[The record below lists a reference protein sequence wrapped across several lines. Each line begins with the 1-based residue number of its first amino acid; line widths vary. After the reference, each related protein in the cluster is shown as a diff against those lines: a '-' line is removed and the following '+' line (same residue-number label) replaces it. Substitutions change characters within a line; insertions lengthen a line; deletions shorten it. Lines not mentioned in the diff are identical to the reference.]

1 MGICKSK
8 GKKKKNIG
16 EKPEKIN
23 HQKRGNES
31 GSPEK
36 NPKEKTEKPIETEKT
51 NFSDK
56 EKSKT
61 SPLSSRQTQEN
72 YDNVELQKE
81 NLSINSDEKHNIFL
95 IKFPASIGEIEL
107 PIFVNK
113 DEQIEISI
121 DNNHP
126 NRRSFINDRI
136 INYKGY
142 KDILYKNKNL
152 GSIFCR
158 ISSNRILYYLDN
170 DIISFKADSPGS
182 LILSCNLD
190 LDDFSYYHFKGCVH
204 LKIKGG
210 QKKSYLELS
219 RNCNYKLSN
228 YSSENIINEKEEQI
242 LRYINML
249 RISPQKFC
257 EDYLYYIN
265 ENESIIKLLKE
276 CTNLNEITLDSNLV
290 KVAQTHNKDLCDNG
304 TIGHIGT
311 NKSTIKDRISN
322 VEKNIKYF
330 GENLYYGIENP
341 LLIVISMIID
351 KNDIEVKN
359 RINLLDPNFTHFG
372 ISLMEHPIYE
382 FSCVIDFIQS
392 NN

>member
-1 MGICKSK
+1 MGICDSIKSK
-8 GKKKKNIG
+8 GHKTGNQKHDQKKINKSIRSDINNDLEKNP
-16 EKPEKIN
+16 EKKPEKPIV
-23 HQKRGNES
+23 
-31 GSPEK
+31 
-36 NPKEKTEKPIETEKT
+36 TEIT

-56 EKSKT
+56 K
-61 SPLSSRQTQEN
+61 L
-72 YDNVELQKE
+72 ELQKE
-81 NLSINSDEKHNIFL
+81 NLSINSDQKNNIFL

-107 PIFVNK
+107 PLFVNK

-121 DNNHP
+121 DNDNECP
-126 NRRSFINDRI
+126 DRRSFMNNRI
-136 INYKGY
+136 INYKGD

-158 ISSNRILYYLDN
+158 ISSNRTLNYLDK
-170 DIISFKADSPGS
+170 DTISFKADSPGS

-190 LDDFSYYHFKGCVH
+190 LDNFSYYNFKGCVH

-219 RNCNYKLSN
+219 RNCDYKLSN

-322 VEKNIKYF
+322 VDKKIKYF

-341 LLIVISMIID
+341 LLIVISMIVD
-351 KNDIEVKN
+351 KYDIEVKN
-359 RINLLDPNFTHFG
+359 RINLLDPNFTHIG